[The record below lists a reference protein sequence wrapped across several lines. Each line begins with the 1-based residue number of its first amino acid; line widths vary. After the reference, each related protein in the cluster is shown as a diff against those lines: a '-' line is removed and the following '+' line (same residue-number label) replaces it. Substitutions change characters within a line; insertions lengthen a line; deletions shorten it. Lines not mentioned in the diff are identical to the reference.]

1 VTRGGNF
8 DSASDGSSAAEAI
21 VGQALEW
28 LLRGGTWEGLARE
41 LAWEAVRSTGIE
53 LSCLAWLP
61 ELVEAQLSE
70 HVDGLEFVLE
80 DAGISAQADHLHQWP
95 QDHVGAGAAATSAMQ
110 ERAMEQV
117 SYIYLKTLQWAV
129 DLLTDRI
136 TRSPRSSV
144 RPRLRGLRRDRP
156 TEDLEVPAVVAKGL
170 RQDWPRY
177 GWPRPAEAQRP
188 EAA

>member
-1 VTRGGNF
+1 
-8 DSASDGSSAAEAI
+8 
-21 VGQALEW
+21 LEW

-53 LSCLAWLP
+53 LSCLSWLP

-70 HVDGLEFVLE
+70 YLDGLEFGLE
-80 DAGISAQADHLHQWP
+80 DAGNSARADHLHQWP
-95 QDHVGAGAAATSAMQ
+95 HDHVGAEAAAISAMQ

-117 SYIYLKTLQWAV
+117 SRVYLKTLQWAA

-136 TRSPRSSV
+136 TRPPRSSV
-144 RPRLRGLRRDRP
+144 RPRLRALRRNRP
-156 TEDLEVPAVVAKGL
+156 PEELEVPAVVADGL
-170 RQDWPRY
+170 LRDWPRY
-177 GWPRPAEAQRP
+177 GWPWTAETQRP